1 MISNRHIHSLAA
13 NIPLVFLCWNLA
25 GISTMAFQLYQ
36 SDPSENY
43 GGWKA
48 KCLGNS
54 SAAAVSMLKQDY
66 KGEMTLKSA
75 LTLVVR

>member
-1 MISNRHIHSLAA
+1 
-13 NIPLVFLCWNLA
+13 
-25 GISTMAFQLYQ
+25 MAFQLYQ